1 MVNGKYLI
9 SRLVRMEMYNLK
21 NICPF
26 VYKITDDKYT
36 VPLRGY
42 CLKIDN
48 KILSDSNHA
57 KHFISLSNFYATI
70 DNKIIHNDEV
80 DKPLN
85 LSNVY
90 FINGY
95 NNYVPILSHVVSKYN
110 VTCDVVCEENCSN
123 LSNSM
128 CLGKRNE
135 PFIKTEQTHT
145 SHVVNV
151 DNIISNV

>member
-1 MVNGKYLI
+1 MAHGKHLI
-9 SRLVRMEMYNLK
+9 SRLVQIEMYNLK

-36 VPLRGY
+36 VPLGGY
-42 CLKIDN
+42 CLNVDN
-48 KILSDSNHA
+48 KFICDSNHSN
-57 KHFISLSNFYATI
+57 HFISLSNFYATS
-70 DNKIIHNDEV
+70 DNKIIHNDNV

-85 LSNVY
+85 LSKVY

-110 VTCDVVCEENCSN
+110 VNCDVVCEENCSE

-128 CLGKRNE
+128 C
-135 PFIKTEQTHT
+135 IKYISSTEKKIGDNT
-145 SHVVNV
+145 S
-151 DNIISNV
+151 DTGC

>member
-1 MVNGKYLI
+1 MVTGKHLI
-9 SRLVRMEMYNLK
+9 SRLVQIEMYNLK

-48 KILSDSNHA
+48 KIVSDSNNSN
-57 KHFISLSNFYATI
+57 HFISLANFYATT

-85 LSNVY
+85 LSKVY

-95 NNYVPILSHVVSKYN
+95 NSYVPILSHIQTKYN
-110 VTCDVVCEENCSN
+110 ITCDVVCQDQCNDISN
-123 LSNSM
+123 NP
-128 CLGKRNE
+128 C
-135 PFIKTEQTHT
+135 IKYITSTEQKTGDTT
-145 SHVVNV
+145 S
-151 DNIISNV
+151 DTGC

>member
-1 MVNGKYLI
+1 MVNGKHLI
-9 SRLVRMEMYNLK
+9 SRLVQIEMYNLK

-42 CLKIDN
+42 CLQINN
-48 KILSDSNHA
+48 KNFICDSNNS
-57 KHFISLSNFYATI
+57 KHFISLSNFYATS
-70 DNKIIHNDEV
+70 DNKIIHNDNV
-80 DKPLN
+80 DKPLR

-110 VTCDVVCEENCSN
+110 VTCNVVCQENCSE
-123 LSNSM
+123 LSNNM
-128 CLGKRNE
+128 C
-135 PFIKTEQTHT
+135 IKYITSIEQKTGDTT
-145 SHVVNV
+145 S
-151 DNIISNV
+151 DTGC

>member
-1 MVNGKYLI
+1 MVHGKHLI
-9 SRLVRMEMYNLK
+9 SRLVQIEMYNLK

-42 CLKIDN
+42 CLKIDS
-48 KILSDSNHA
+48 KIVCDSNHSN
-57 KHFISLSNFYATI
+57 HFISLSNFYATT

-85 LSNVY
+85 LSKVY

-95 NNYVPILSHVVSKYN
+95 NNYVPILSHVISKYN
-110 VTCDVVCEENCSN
+110 VTCDVVCEENCSE

-128 CLGKRNE
+128 C
-135 PFIKTEQTHT
+135 IKYITSTEKKNKDTT
-145 SHVVNV
+145 S
-151 DNIISNV
+151 DTGC